1 MAEAEK
7 PFACDVSGCGIK
19 FVCED
24 KLRSHKRR
32 HNMMLSLNVGNTGA
46 GTRNCIEQ
54 TPTPTRFMD
63 IMEETGLFQEL
74 QPDFTTPEP
83 AAHPVNP
90 FDAVFHRASSG
101 EIVTKEPSHI
111 PSTSEPLNTPCIMP
125 VTADPISLR
134 AQFTPASAVVPEFGP
149 APLPTP
155 KVEAS
160 SDNAS
165 APSSASIAS
174 ESCSS
179 PEEVTVVVDTAPS
192 AKKLL
197 GTAVNDKPAAL
208 QVNLTSEAQS
218 TVTEPTPADNVL
230 AATSPVVQVLPG
242 VSPNHVAPVVAP
254 VMAPPVTPIVPHVG
268 SLPGSKATTIIT
280 PSNVIQIGDSVQLLI
295 VANSA
300 PAVGAT
306 TQLPTAPAPLLQ
318 QNVETKSK
326 DTLVVK
332 GLSSLTDKQRATK
345 CTLSTPHITKPL
357 IAPSDPSLGDC
368 KNNCLDMV
376 VDDERKKKNREN
388 NRYAAQRSRLKKKRQ
403 SEAMRKELDDYK
415 KLCADLTARNME
427 LMNQRS
433 LSREME
439 LQYKDEIFKLKKQL
453 ALHSSC
459 SVTLEL
465 QKKEKDNQR
474 NQAKP
479 RAEIVA
485 QVPAALT
492 FPSTLA
498 LPLQTQLSLLVTTK
512 DPLTRT
518 VLK

>member
-1 MAEAEK
+1 MAETEK

-32 HNMMLSLNVGNTGA
+32 HKMMLSLNVANTGA
-46 GTRNCIEQ
+46 GPRNCIEQ
-54 TPTPTRFMD
+54 TPTPTRFMEIIED
-63 IMEETGLFQEL
+63 AGLFQEL

-83 AAHPVNP
+83 VHSVNP
-90 FDAVFHRASSG
+90 FEADFRRASSG

-111 PSTSEPLNTPCIMP
+111 PSTSEPLNTPCIIP

-134 AQFTPASAVVPEFGP
+134 AEFTPGAAVIPEFGP
-149 APLPTP
+149 ALLPTP
-155 KVEAS
+155 KVEVS
-160 SDNAS
+160 SDSAS
-165 APSSASIAS
+165 TPSSASIAGD
-174 ESCSS
+174 SCSS
-179 PEEVTVVVDTAPS
+179 PEEATVVTAAAPNEN
-192 AKKLL
+192 KLL
-197 GTAVNDKPAAL
+197 CTTVGDKPSVL
-208 QVNLTSEAQS
+208 QVNQTTKAQP
-218 TVTEPTPADNVL
+218 TVTGPTTANSIL

-242 VSPNHVAPVVAP
+242 VSRNHVTPVAAPVVGTP
-254 VMAPPVTPIVPHVG
+254 VSPIVPAIN

-280 PSNVIQIGDSVQLLI
+280 PSNIIQIRDSVQLLI

-300 PAVGAT
+300 PAGGAT
-306 TQLPTAPAPLLQ
+306 TQLPAVPAPLLQ
-318 QNVETKSK
+318 QNVER
-326 DTLVVK
+326 DPLVVK
-332 GLSSLTDKQRATK
+332 GLSSLTDKQKAK
-345 CTLSTPHITKPL
+345 KSTLSTPNVIKRPIL
-357 IAPSDPSLGDC
+357 PSRPNLDDS
-368 KNNCLDMV
+368 NSNCVNMIIDE
-376 VDDERKKKNREN
+376 ERKKKNREH

-433 LSREME
+433 MSRETE
-439 LQYKDEIFKLKKQL
+439 LKYKDEIFKLKKQL

-465 QKKEKDNQR
+465 QKKEEDNQR

-479 RAEIVA
+479 KTEIVT
-485 QVPAALT
+485 QIPAPLT
-492 FPSTLA
+492 FQRALA
-498 LPLQTQLSLLVTTK
+498 LPLQTELSLIVTTK
-512 DPLTRT
+512 DPLTRS